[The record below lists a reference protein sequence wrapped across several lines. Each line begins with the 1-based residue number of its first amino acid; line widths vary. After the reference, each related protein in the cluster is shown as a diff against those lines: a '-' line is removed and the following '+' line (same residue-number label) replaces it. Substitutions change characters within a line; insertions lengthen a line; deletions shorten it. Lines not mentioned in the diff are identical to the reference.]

1 MSTSVDIDLDK
12 DYMNKQ
18 KYAVISLS
26 GGMDSST
33 LLLNLLANDYQVTA
47 LSFDYGQKHNVELE
61 RAKELVRYI
70 NDMGEQ
76 NHNIP
81 EIKHQVITLD
91 GLSQL
96 LNSSLVTGGEEVP
109 EGHYAEEN
117 MKSTVVPNHNKIFSS
132 IIQAVALSI
141 TEQNKSKCVIAM
153 GIHAGDHAIY
163 PDCRQEFRDADFEAF
178 KLGNWGAEKVGF
190 YTPYL
195 EGDKFSILKN
205 GVKCCETL
213 GLDFDEVYKRTNT
226 SYKPIFILGEGDSFI
241 EYNPPKNGVVAERG
255 GWFSD
260 YKSAS
265 SVERVEA
272 FIKLGRP
279 DPVLYADETGPVS
292 WEHVKAEVSKVLVQ
306 NINMVSAGH
315 GAC

>member
-1 MSTSVDIDLDK
+1 MK
-12 DYMNKQ
+12 KQ
-18 KYAVISLS
+18 AVLSLS

-33 LLLNLLANDYQVTA
+33 LLLHLLANGYEVTA

-61 RAKELVRYI
+61 RAKDLVMYLNQQSGPNALI
-70 NDMGEQ
+70 K
-76 NHNIP
+76 P
-81 EIKHQVITLD
+81 IKHQVITLD

-96 LNSSLVTGGEEVP
+96 LNSALVTGGEEVP

-117 MKSTVVPNHNKIFSS
+117 MKATVVPNRNKIFSS

-141 TEQNKSKCVIAM
+141 ADQKHTDCAIAM

-178 KLGNWGAEKVGF
+178 KAGNWGASKVYH

-195 EGDKFSILKN
+195 NGDKYSILED
-205 GVKCCETL
+205 GDSCCNSL
-213 GLDFDEVYKRTNT
+213 GLDFNEVYKRTNT
-226 SYKPIFILGEGDSFI
+226 SYKPIYIPYPESTSRVEETLRTKFGEW
-241 EYNPPKNGVVAERG
+241 Y
-255 GWFSD
+255 SD

-272 FIKLGRP
+272 FIKLGKP
-279 DPVLYADETGPVS
+279 DPVEYADETGPVS
-292 WEHVKAEVSKVLVQ
+292 WETVVEHVTQILKNHE
-306 NINMVSAGH
+306 
-315 GAC
+315 